1 MQQTYDQIIN
11 ELKRMKRT
19 ANDIAKGV
27 EKMEEKVTGVPAAK
41 EKEPHSHDSEAV
53 ISFASYE
60 LQMERA
66 EYERENLMD
75 RFEKEKTDMRNRFD
89 KEKEEMR
96 NQFERDSD
104 KKCKHYRRII
114 AWISSIMV
122 AFILGFFVT
131 AIWFFSTYEFA
142 SYSQDGDGINNYAI
156 ETEQGDLNYGPNN
169 PDDKA

>member
-1 MQQTYDQIIN
+1 MQQTYDQIVN

-75 RFEKEKTDMRNRFD
+75 RFEREKD
-89 KEKEEMR
+89 KL
-96 NQFERDSD
+96 
-104 KKCKHYRRII
+104 CKRYHKII
-114 AWISSIMV
+114 AWISSITI
-122 AFILGFFVT
+122 AFILVLFVT
-131 AIWFFSTYEFA
+131 VIWFFSTYEFT
-142 SYSQDGDGINNYAI
+142 SYEQDGNGMNNMVGNHS
-156 ETEQGDLNYGPNN
+156 EQGDVNYGATPETYQQ
-169 PDDKA
+169 

>member
-1 MQQTYDQIIN
+1 MQQTYDQIVN

-75 RFEKEKTDMRNRFD
+75 RHEHEKD
-89 KEKEEMR
+89 KL
-96 NQFERDSD
+96 
-104 KKCKHYRRII
+104 CKHYHKII
-114 AWISSIMV
+114 AWISGITI
-122 AFILGFFVT
+122 AFILGLFVT
-131 AIWFFSTYEFA
+131 VIWFFSTYEFA
-142 SYSQDGDGINNYAI
+142 SYEQDGNGMNNMVGNHS
-156 ETEQGDLNYGPNN
+156 EQGDVNYGATPETYQQ
-169 PDDKA
+169 